1 VMLALLPPSAA
12 PSLRAALTAAGL
24 NIRVAGAS
32 LLADVVLPAKG
43 GSIAF
48 VLLRTPQVT
57 AEAAARVAAAANSS
71 RRCTVLWIYQETSEL
86 QHLGTAAAWSA
97 RLPSP
102 TSLVCVR
109 RWGFA
114 SGRAL
119 PDATVLWCA
128 SLQQAVEHILSC
140 AKEVNRP
147 VLRAALKVED
157 AANVHQAQVAQYL
170 GARWGAETHEVE
182 FMLATRPLHSLACV
196 TSEASWARL
205 LHETS
210 GLVHTDLL
218 YAAIQWLQNGG
229 EELELGV

>member
-1 VMLALLPPSAA
+1 MLALLPPSAA

-24 NIRVAGAS
+24 SIRVAGAS

-86 QHLGTAAAWSA
+86 QHLGTAAAW
-97 RLPSP
+97 
-102 TSLVCVR
+102 
-109 RWGFA
+109 
-114 SGRAL
+114 AL